1 MCICNTARKCQVN
14 SRLREACHPFLLR
27 EGKNLE
33 NMINNVSNVAVKGRP
48 LHNQKKIRNSS
59 GTATCTR
66 MSKVKASPNICSE
79 VLINLGLFESNDA
92 GDIFLKKGSRMP
104 VKVGKQYTAE
114 EVLKTALKKHADN
127 NQFFWFLDDYILCYP
142 DQKVVEFILG
152 TTESFTVEKYK
163 EEFLSKPY
171 SKMDLF

>member
-1 MCICNTARKCQVN
+1 
-14 SRLREACHPFLLR
+14 
-27 EGKNLE
+27 
-33 NMINNVSNVAVKGRP
+33 
-48 LHNQKKIRNSS
+48 
-59 GTATCTR
+59 
-66 MSKVKASPNICSE
+66 
-79 VLINLGLFESNDA
+79 
-92 GDIFLKKGSRMP
+92 MP

-152 TTESFTVEKYK
+152 TTESFTVNKYK